1 MVNMYIPRDKEKER
15 EEYIIFRS
23 SLELSRTIRFDSIG

>member
-1 MVNMYIPRDKEKER
+1 MKEKER
-15 EEYIIFRS
+15 DKERKRRNIIFRS